1 VKEHGR
7 GFQNM
12 YGTYS
17 WWWFHAEL
25 RPSEVDPRF
34 NFFFDKKYTVIKKD
48 TATIFEWEVQ
58 KRIAFLKSG
67 FRKTLF
73 VFGPLP
79 RKLWPCLFLLR
90 CPIFAGRSRFA
101 ALSRLRTGI
110 TRTKKILTYFSYR
123 YSESWVRGESVGA
136 GPRKVSI
143 CKLGATDRFIKKKQI
158 FTDFRVAPPST
169 KYRPAVNSILMPP
182 CFHIAHLKRYVPN
195 ISGVPQKLT
204 WRNRFGLQLP
214 PKWHD
219 LNRVPPKKWIFRP
232 FSVENNSFRPNGPLS
247 PYTCY
252 TYSESLACWPSN

>member
-1 VKEHGR
+1 MWKSTAGAFRICMGHIV
-7 GFQNM
+7 FDDFM
-12 YGTYS
+12 PSYGPPKLTLVS
-17 WWWFHAEL
+17 I
-25 RPSEVDPRF
+25 
-34 NFFFDKKYTVIKKD
+34 FFYMNYTVIKNP
-48 TATIFEWEVQ
+48 TATIFEWEVPQ
-58 KRIAFLKSG
+58 RIASFETHF
-67 FRKTLF
+67 FRTLF
-73 VFGPLP
+73 VCGALT
-79 RKLWPCLFLLR
+79 RKLWPWDFLLR
-90 CPIFAGRSRFA
+90 FPIFAGRSRFA

-110 TRTKKILTYFSYR
+110 TRTKIFFTYLSYR

-143 CKLGATDRFIKKKQI
+143 CKFGATDRFIKKHRFSLI
-158 FTDFRVAPPST
+158 SASPPPST

-195 ISGVPQKLT
+195 FSGVPQKLT

-219 LNRVPPKKWIFRP
+219 LNRVAPKQAIFRP
-232 FSVENNSFRPNGPLS
+232 FFVENNFFRPNGPLS